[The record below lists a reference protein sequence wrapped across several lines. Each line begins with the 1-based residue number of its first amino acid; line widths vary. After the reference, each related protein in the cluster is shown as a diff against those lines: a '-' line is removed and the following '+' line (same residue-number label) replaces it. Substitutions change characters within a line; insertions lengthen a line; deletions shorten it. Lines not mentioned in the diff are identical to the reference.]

1 MYVILIVCAVHALS
15 MCVMNSVTQLVSTL
29 AGEGGREDRDLGA
42 YGVLGRRDRGEG
54 GTKKKHELVLIVQI

>member
-42 YGVLGRRDRGEG
+42 YGVIGRRGRDE
-54 GTKKKHELVLIVQI
+54 EEA